1 MTVANPFVL
10 EPKDYRRDL
19 DFIRHYVEDC
29 AFYLHI
35 AQNAP
40 YEECYEYIKTNI
52 RPEGRFPLHDP
63 RIRYLERINYEDRVL
78 KEGTLLG
85 YLRQALD
92 NEDII
97 APTFTTYINAH
108 KEPSLL
114 AEFIDENIAVRNKAK
129 HEMFAAEMAG
139 DTVLYNF
146 KYSEQLN
153 AKTLNNACSG
163 AHVSESTP
171 LHNKT
176 AHSTLTSNC
185 RSTSGFGNANNEK
198 MLSGNRHYHTPNIV
212 LNNLISI
219 ANRTDLVKLEM
230 AMSHYQLKYPTV
242 EDAMECI
249 EYSTMFYWRSTE
261 AFDRFRKLL
270 TSMKPIHRAAFVYIG
285 DLFQIAKHNPAVVRN
300 FLGSLATPVP
310 GDYEDPKKI
319 IKSTRSEYSVLA
331 AQMWPEV
338 FRGVEWSKL
347 DAKVDQKKA
356 DDPEEL
362 ARAEN
367 DRKRLSLV
375 AATALHIDQVILD
388 HRLFI
393 ETFFVS
399 PNVPASLA
407 YFPTSVRRAALTS
420 DTDSTIF
427 TVQDWV
433 QWMTGR
439 MMVDDETNR
448 IAAVMIFFSAETIT
462 HILARMSANFGVE
475 TKRIHKIAMKNEYKF
490 DIFVPTSVGKHYF
503 AYISC
508 QEGNIYIK
516 YKMEIKGVHLKSSN
530 VPPHVMEMAVNMM
543 RNIMEIAASGS
554 KINLKKMI
562 KFVAD
567 LERSVIQSIK
577 NGEPTFLRS
586 AEIKTP
592 DSYTKGPE
600 ESNYQH
606 YTFWQECFAS
616 TYGDVPEP
624 PYSCYK
630 VSVNL
635 PNQNAIKRWIAG
647 IENPAIRRGLEQWNS
662 RVCKNSL
669 NTIYLPRQVLLNG
682 GIPKE
687 FEPVLELRRSV
698 LDISMVF
705 YLILETLG
713 FYCVN
718 DAITTLVSDFH

>member
-1 MTVANPFVL
+1 MTAANPFVL
-10 EPKDYRRDL
+10 EPQEYKRDL
-19 DFIRHYVEDC
+19 EFIRHYVEDC
-29 AFYLHI
+29 AFYVSTSTG
-35 AQNAP
+35 AE
-40 YEECYEYIKTNI
+40 YKECYDYIKTNI
-52 RPEGRFPLHDP
+52 RPGGRFPLKDP
-63 RIRYLERINYEDRVL
+63 RVRYLERVNYEDRVL
-78 KEGTLLG
+78 KEGTLMG
-85 YLRQALD
+85 YIRQALD

-129 HEMFAAEMAG
+129 HEMFAAEMAQ
-139 DTVLYNF
+139 DEVLYNF

-153 AKTLNNACSG
+153 AKILNNACSG

-171 LHNKT
+171 LNNKT

-212 LNNLISI
+212 LNNIISI
-219 ANRTDLVKLEM
+219 ANRTDLAKLEM

-242 EDAMECI
+242 DDAMACI

-270 TSMKPIHRAAFVYIG
+270 TAMKPIHRAAFVYVG
-285 DLFQIAKHNPAVVRN
+285 DLFQIAKLNPGVVRN

-310 GDYEDPKKI
+310 GDYADPKKV
-319 IKSTRSEYSVLA
+319 IKSTRGEYAVLA

-347 DAKVDQKKA
+347 DAKVDEKKA
-356 DDPEEL
+356 NDPEEL

-393 ETFFVS
+393 ETFFVTT
-399 PNVPASLA
+399 NVPASLA
-407 YFPTSVRRAALTS
+407 YFPTSIRRAALTS

-448 IAAVMIFFSAETIT
+448 IAAVMIFLSAETIT

-475 TKRIHKIAMKNEYKF
+475 TRRIHKIAMKNEFKF

-508 QEGNIYIK
+508 QEGNIFIK

-530 VPPHVMEMAVNMM
+530 VPEHVMKMAVTMM
-543 RNIMEIAASGS
+543 REIMETAGAGK
-554 KINLKKMI
+554 KIRLTEKL

-567 LERSVIQSIK
+567 LERSVVASIK
-577 NGEPTFLRS
+577 NGEPTFLRN

-606 YTFWQECFAS
+606 YTFWQECFAPV
-616 TYGDVPEP
+616 YGDVPVP

-635 PNQNAIKRWIAG
+635 PNQNAIRRWIAG
-647 IENPAIRRGLEQWNS
+647 IENPTIRSRLAAWND
-662 RVCKNSL
+662 RVQKNSL
-669 NTIYLPRQVLLNG
+669 NTIYLPRQVLLSG

-687 FEPVLELRRSV
+687 FHSVLELRRSV

-713 FYCVN
+713 YYCVN
-718 DAITTLVSDFH
+718 DAITHLVSDFY

>member
-1 MTVANPFVL
+1 MTAVNPFIL
-10 EPKDYRRDL
+10 EPQDYRRDL

-29 AFYLHI
+29 AFYL
-35 AQNAP
+35 NVSTDAP
-40 YEECYEYIKTNI
+40 YQECYNYIKKNI
-52 RPEGRFPLHDP
+52 RPDGKFPLHDP
-63 RIRYLERINYEDRVL
+63 RIRYLERINYEDRVM

-85 YLRQALD
+85 YLQQALD

-97 APTFTTYINAH
+97 APTFTTYINAY

-114 AEFIDENIAVRNKAK
+114 SEFIDENIAVRNKAK
-129 HEMFAAEMAG
+129 HEMFAAAMAQ
-139 DTVLYNF
+139 DDVLYNF

-163 AHVSESTP
+163 AHVSESTV
-171 LHNKT
+171 LYNKS

-212 LNNLISI
+212 LNNIISI
-219 ANRTDLVKLEM
+219 ANRTDLVKLEKVM
-230 AMSHYQLKYPTV
+230 HVYGLKYPTV
-242 EDAMECI
+242 DDAINCI
-249 EYSTMFYWRSTE
+249 EYSTMFYWKSTE

-270 TSMKPIHRAAFVYIG
+270 TAMKPIHRAAFLYIG

-300 FLGSLATPVP
+300 FLGGLSTPVA
-310 GDYEDPKKI
+310 GDFEDPKKI
-319 IKSTRSEYSVLA
+319 IKSVRGEYSVLA

-338 FRGVEWSKL
+338 FKGVEWGKL
-347 DAKVDQKKA
+347 EIKIDPKKQ
-356 DDPEEL
+356 DDPAEHL
-362 ARAEN
+362 RAEKA
-367 DRKRLSLV
+367 RKDLSLV
-375 AATALHIDQVILD
+375 AATAVSIDNVIIS
-388 HRLFI
+388 HRDFI
-393 ETFFVS
+393 EMFFVTA
-399 PNVPASLA
+399 NVPASLA

-448 IAAVMIFFSAETIT
+448 IAAVMIFLSAETIT

-508 QEGNIYIK
+508 QEGNIYIA

-530 VPPHVMEMAVNMM
+530 VPPHVMEMAVGMM
-543 RNIMEIAASGS
+543 KDIMETAAAGR
-554 KINLKKMI
+554 KINLKDKI

-567 LERSVIQSIK
+567 LERSVVASIK
-577 NGEPTFLRS
+577 NGDPTFLRS
-586 AEIKTP
+586 AEIKSP

-606 YTFWQECFAS
+606 YTWWQQCFAPI
-616 TYGDVPEP
+616 YGDVPEP
-624 PYSCYK
+624 PYSCFK

-647 IENPAIRRGLEQWNS
+647 IENHVIREQLTQWNQ
-662 RVCKNSL
+662 RVGKNSL

-687 FEPVLELRRSV
+687 FEPILELRRSV

-705 YLILETLG
+705 YIILETLG

-718 DAITTLVSDFH
+718 DAITHLLSDFY

>member
-1 MTVANPFVL
+1 MTATNPFVL
-10 EPKDYRRDL
+10 EPQDYRRDL

-29 AFYLHI
+29 AFFL
-35 AQNAP
+35 NVSTDAP
-40 YEECYEYIKTNI
+40 YQECYNYIKKNI
-52 RPEGRFPLHDP
+52 RPDGKFPLKDP
-63 RIRYLERINYEDRVL
+63 RIRYLERINYEDRVM

-92 NEDII
+92 NQDVI
-97 APTFTTYINAH
+97 APTFTTYISAL

-114 AEFIDENIAVRNKAK
+114 SEFIDENIAVRNKAK
-129 HEMFAAEMAG
+129 HEMFAAEMAK
-139 DTVLYNF
+139 DEVLYNF
-146 KYSEQLN
+146 KFSEQLN

-163 AHVSESTP
+163 AHVSESTV
-171 LHNKT
+171 LYNKT

-198 MLSGNRHYHTPNIV
+198 MLSGNRHYHTPNVV
-212 LNNLISI
+212 LNNIISV
-219 ANRTDLVKLEM
+219 ANRTDLNKLEQVM
-230 AMSHYQLKYPTV
+230 QRYNLKYPTV
-242 EDAMECI
+242 DDAMGCI
-249 EYSTMFYWRSTE
+249 EYSTMYYWKSAE

-270 TSMKPIHRAAFVYIG
+270 TAMKPLHRAAFLYVG
-285 DLFQIAKHNPAVVRN
+285 DLFQLAKHNPSVVRN
-300 FLGSLATPVP
+300 FLAGLATPVH
-310 GDYEDPKKI
+310 GDFEDPQKI
-319 IKSTRSEYSVLA
+319 IKSVREEYAVLA

-338 FRGVEWSKL
+338 FKGVEWKKL
-347 DAKVDQKKA
+347 KAKVDPSKQG
-356 DDPEEL
+356 DPSEL
-362 ARAEN
+362 ERAEKA
-367 DRKRLSLV
+367 RKDLSLI
-375 AATALHIDQVILD
+375 AATAVNIDNVVMGHGD
-388 HRLFI
+388 FI
-393 ETFFVS
+393 ETFFVT

-448 IAAVMIFFSAETIT
+448 IAAVMIFLSAETIT
-462 HILARMSANFGVE
+462 HVLARMSANFGVE

-508 QEGNIYIK
+508 QEGNIFFD

-530 VPPHVMEMAVNMM
+530 VPPHVMEMAVEMM
-543 RNIMEIAASGS
+543 RNIMETAGAGK
-554 KINLKKMI
+554 KINLKEKI

-567 LERSVIQSIK
+567 LERSVVASIK
-577 NGEPTFLRS
+577 NGDSTFLRS
-586 AEIKTP
+586 AEIKSP

-606 YTFWQECFAS
+606 YTWWQQCFAPV
-616 TYGDVPEP
+616 YGDVPEP
-624 PYSCYK
+624 PYSCHK

-635 PNQNAIKRWIAG
+635 PNQNAIRRWIAG
-647 IENPAIRRGLEQWNS
+647 IENPLIREQLTQWNQ
-662 RVCKNSL
+662 RVGKNSL

-687 FEPVLELRRSV
+687 FEPILELRRSV

-713 FYCVN
+713 YYCVN
-718 DAITTLVSDFH
+718 DSITHLLSDFY